1 MKKLALAIALATTPF
16 ISGLAQANDGKPEL
30 YGRINLALQYVD
42 EADLIANLD
51 NALDGK
57 TELRSSASRIGVKG
71 SQVINDAVTA
81 IYQVELRI
89 NPDSKDGGDK
99 DHMKHRNSFIG
110 FKGEFGTV
118 KFGTHDTP
126 LKLIQDKIDLFS
138 PLDGDIK
145 EALFANSENRG
156 ENMLMYTSPSLSG
169 FTLDVAHISNEE
181 TATAAKDDDG
191 ISAAVSYKA
200 DKMYFG
206 IAYDD
211 NVKGQEIST
220 LRASARVN
228 VAAVQLGAIYEQS
241 QNKATNFAT
250 GDDKEDGWLV
260 SAAYTMAPKVTLKAQ
275 YGQSDMV
282 YKDGESVSVGA
293 DYQYA
298 KNTRLMVFSTMNSG
312 VVKAAKAGE
321 TQNLKQGTDQSAY
334 YNGVAVEYRF

>member
-1 MKKLALAIALATTPF
+1 MKKLALAIAIATTPF
-16 ISGLAQANDGKPEL
+16 IAGMAQAEDGKPEL
-30 YGRINLALQYVD
+30 YGRVNLGFQYVD

-51 NALDGK
+51 KALDGK
-57 TELRSSASRIGVKG
+57 TELRSNSSRIGVKG

-138 PLDGDIK
+138 TLDGDIK

-156 ENMLMYTSPSLSG
+156 ENMLMYTSPSLNG
-169 FTLDVAHISNEE
+169 FTVDVAHISTEE
-181 TATAAKDDDG
+181 TDPAKKDDDG

-211 NVKGQEIST
+211 NVKDQDIST
-220 LRASARVN
+220 LRASARVD
-228 VAAVQLGAIYEQS
+228 VGALQLGAIYEES
-241 QNKATNFAT
+241 EKANVK
-250 GDDKEDGWLV
+250 DDGWLV
-260 SAAYTMAPKVTLKAQ
+260 SAAYKMAPKVTLKAQ

-298 KNTRLMVFSTMNSG
+298 KNTRLMVFSTLNSG
-312 VVKAAKAGE
+312 DNAGKDE
-321 TQNLKQGTDQSAY
+321 SAS

>member
-1 MKKLALAIALATTPF
+1 MKKLALAIAIATTPF
-16 ISGLAQANDGKPEL
+16 MAGLAQAADGEPEL
-30 YGRINLALQYVD
+30 YGRVNLGFQYVN
-42 EADLIANLD
+42 EADLNGK
-51 NALDGK
+51 LDGK
-57 TELRSSASRIGVKG
+57 TELRNNSSRIGVKG

-89 NPDSKDGGDK
+89 NPDALGEGANEKN
-99 DHMKHRNSFIG
+99 MQHRNSFIG

-138 PLDGDIK
+138 TLDGDMK

-156 ENMLMYTSPSLSG
+156 QNMLMYTSPSLSG
-169 FTLDVAHISNEE
+169 FTVDVAHLSAEE
-181 TATAAKDDDG
+181 EGVGNNDDDG

-211 NVKGQEIST
+211 NVKGQDIST
-220 LRASARVN
+220 LRASARIN
-228 VAAVQLGAIYEQS
+228 IAAVQLGAIYEQS
-241 QNKATNFAT
+241 ENKVTNFAT

-260 SAAYTMAPKVTLKAQ
+260 SAAYTLAPKVTLKAQ

-298 KNTRLMVFSTMNSG
+298 KNTRLMVFSTLNSG
-312 VVKAAKAGE
+312 DKAGKDE
-321 TQNLKQGTDQSAY
+321 SAS